1 MYHYLRF
8 ERKKEKYQNIL
19 IVRFTVKVF
28 MSTDIL
34 TYNVIVYIYRRAL
47 LGLNLRKVFHSVEVE
62 EIKDQKLA
70 CEREMAVDPRD
81 QEYDLLQIWNLKYE
95 EVNMM

>member
-1 MYHYLRF
+1 M
-8 ERKKEKYQNIL
+8 
-19 IVRFTVKVF
+19 
-28 MSTDIL
+28 
-34 TYNVIVYIYRRAL
+34 
-47 LGLNLRKVFHSVEVE
+47 FHSVEVE

-95 EVNMM
+95 EVRPTLKIFLFPLSLPCFSGMGRSVGKLFFFIFLKF